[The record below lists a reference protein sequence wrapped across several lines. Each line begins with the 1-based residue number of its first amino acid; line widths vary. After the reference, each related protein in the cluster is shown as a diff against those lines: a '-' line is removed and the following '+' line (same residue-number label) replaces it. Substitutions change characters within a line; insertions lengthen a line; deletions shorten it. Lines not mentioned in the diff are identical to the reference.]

1 MMKPSVIVFDV
12 NETLSNM
19 SPMGQCFV
27 DVGAPAHLAK
37 LWFATLLRD
46 GFALTAAGD
55 HGTFARI
62 GAEALRFLFT
72 GMELN
77 RDTESA
83 VQHVMAGFSGLGL
96 HPDVA
101 SGIKSLHG
109 AGHRLVTLT
118 NGSTQVAEKL
128 FTDAGIRN
136 SFDLLL
142 SVEDAPLWKP
152 GKASYEYAAS
162 ACGTSPEQ
170 MLLVAV
176 HPWDI
181 HGASRAGL
189 ATAWIN
195 REGVPYPNYFQ
206 APDHVFSALT
216 DLLPA
221 LAGESKGRHG
231 SSIEQGNGGTGAPPA
246 V

>member
-1 MMKPSVIVFDV
+1 MA
-12 NETLSNM
+12 
-19 SPMGQCFV
+19 PMAQRFV
-27 DVGAPAHLAK
+27 EVGAPAHLAK

-55 HGTFARI
+55 KGTFATI
-62 GAEALRFLFT
+62 GAEALRCLFT
-72 GMELN
+72 AEDLD

-101 SGIKSLHG
+101 EGVEALRS
-109 AGHRLVTLT
+109 AGYRLATLT

-128 FTDAGIRN
+128 FTNAGIRG
-136 SFDLLL
+136 SFEVLL
-142 SVEDAPLWKP
+142 SVEDAPGWKP
-152 GKASYEYAAS
+152 GKASYHYAAE
-162 ACGTSPEQ
+162 ACGAAPEQ

-189 ATAWIN
+189 ATAWLN
-195 REGVPYPNYFQ
+195 RSGARYPDYFQ
-206 APDHVFSALT
+206 APDHTLSY
-216 DLLPA
+216 
-221 LAGESKGRHG
+221 LAEL
-231 SSIEQGNGGTGAPPA
+231 AP
-246 V
+246 VLVQSRDS